1 MNKEAVI
8 AAEAAHYVPV
18 FSRYPIV
25 LERGEGCTVYDAD
38 GKAYIAFLA
47 GIAVNALGHA
57 HPKLV
62 KAIADQA
69 AADLMANDERTRGS
83 LISLAQSGID
93 VGTAASQALN
103 GLAANAAQ
111 ARSDTAGATVGD
123 LFGSMGQAYLMNQMR
138 KGMQAGQ
145 GQQGQQW
152 FGVSNTRSGDQG
164 NVT

>member
-38 GKAYIAFLA
+38 GKAYIDFLA

-62 KAIADQA
+62 KAIADVARGLDILVLAERVSTKAEWQVL
-69 AADLMANDERTRGS
+69 ADLGVAGVTGP
-83 LISLAQSGID
+83 
-93 VGTAASQALN
+93 AA
-103 GLAANAAQ
+103 
-111 ARSDTAGATVGD
+111 
-123 LFGSMGQAYLMNQMR
+123 
-138 KGMQAGQ
+138 K
-145 GQQGQQW
+145 
-152 FGVSNTRSGDQG
+152 
-164 NVT
+164 